1 MKLSKWLNITLRVVL
16 SLGVALTLANFLLE
30 LDGKRLCHSEGC
42 LVVDSFSKSDPL
54 MNLLGFLFFGTALA
68 GELLGLVELSGLLLT
83 LALVSEG
90 YLIGFQLFVIGKL
103 CHFCFAVF
111 ILVFVSNLLYLFRNL
126 AEGRDIK
133 AILLGF
139 LGFFVVLFMVWFVNP
154 KIEKLPKVENVV
166 IYSPNCPHCE
176 RVFSYC
182 KSHNINATFVD
193 INREKGLCHSLD
205 LEEIPI
211 LVHRGDG
218 KIEIIVGDEK
228 ILSYLKEGYGKRNR
242 KKPMLNTPLLNGEA
256 CNMFEEK
263 ACSP

>member
-1 MKLSKWLNITLRVVL
+1 MQLSKWLNITLRAVL
-16 SLGVALTLANFLLE
+16 AFGVALTLANFLLE
-30 LDGKRLCHSEGC
+30 LGGKRLCHSEGC

-154 KIEKLPKVENVV
+154 KIGELPKGENVV

-193 INREKGLCHSLD
+193 INREKGLCHSLGLD
-205 LEEIPI
+205 EIPI
-211 LVHRGDG
+211 LIHREDG
-218 KIEIIVGDEK
+218 KLEILIGDNR
-228 ILSYLKEGYGKRNR
+228 IISYLKEKYEKGEKN
-242 KKPMLNTPLLNGEA
+242 PPLLNTPLLNGGA
-256 CNMFEEK
+256 CDMFEEK